1 MNQNELR
8 AMSVAEKLQI
18 IETLWSTL
26 VDLDVAI
33 ESPAWHEDILAERK
47 QKIESGQAHFISL
60 ETLRSYY
67 KK

>member
-8 AMSVAEKLQI
+8 AMSVAEKLQT

-26 VDLDVAI
+26 VGPDVAI
-33 ESPAWHEDILAERK
+33 ESSAWHEDVLAERK

-60 ETLRSYY
+60 EALRGYY

>member
-8 AMSVAEKLQI
+8 AMSVAEKLQT

-33 ESPAWHEDILAERK
+33 ESPAWHEDILA
-47 QKIESGQAHFISL
+47 
-60 ETLRSYY
+60 
-67 KK
+67 